1 MLLSASASQDNGIF
15 YFSCKRPSSVTGNSF
30 SRAKHPW
37 LLRDFFFLVQNTL
50 DCYGN
55 FFFSCKTPLSVTGNF
70 FSRAKHP
77 WVLREI
83 FFLVQ
88 NTLEW
93 NECESTWVT
102 IDLIDIE
109 IQRLQRIKSGLRRNL
124 RKAKA
129 AIFCKLCF
137 FCYICNAFSHAAHG
151 LCLRDGRK
159 QPHNEQKF
167 QFK

>member
-1 MLLSASASQDNGIF
+1 MRCENKINMWILQIISQQMCF
-15 YFSCKRPSSVTGNSF
+15 CLRVLRRTTGF
-30 SRAKHPW
+30 FISRWNDPQN
-37 LLRDFFFLVQNTL
+37 LREFFFLVGTTL
-50 DCYGN
+50 KTYGK
-55 FFFSCKTPLSVTGNF
+55 FFFSLERPSKPTG
-70 FSRAKHP
+70 
-77 WVLREI
+77 I

-109 IQRLQRIKSGLRRNL
+109 IQRLGRIKSGLRRDL

-167 QFK
+167 QLK